1 MPKRSNLV
9 DEIMVRSEYKYH
21 TLGVWVF
28 ISCSSEGRGLGTGSY
43 LLPGKRN
50 LTWAG
55 RSRTR
60 GPPGGAAASPCRRRR
75 EASSGDAKRRSKW
88 APKSASVASTAAPRL
103 RLAEQQ
109 HSSRF
114 REARVDQQISR
125 LGEGGTGARGASEG
139 RGLRG
144 GAEGGAGGGGAGG
157 F

>member
-88 APKSASVASTAAPRL
+88 APKSASVASTFSTVISPPRL
-103 RLAEQQ
+103 RLRLVEQQ
-109 HSSRF
+109 SSSSR
-114 REARVDQQISR
+114 
-125 LGEGGTGARGASEG
+125 
-139 RGLRG
+139 LRG
-144 GAEGGAGGGGAGG
+144 RQPS
-157 F
+157 